1 MFVKAVHM
9 YNGRYYYVPSSFSD
23 EGTLDPDREWKLLEK
38 KPSYEISTL
47 TRKKCEEICPG
58 YLD

>member
-1 MFVKAVHM
+1 M